1 MRPTR
6 FYVYIAASLRRTLYT
21 GTTRDISTR
30 MQQHKAARVAGFSA
44 KYRTNRLVWCEVA
57 ESCGA
62 AREREAQI
70 KRWRRS
76 KKTQSHRERE
86 SLLDGPFRPS
96 GVEVTWRRNV
106 MLVEVPPLRSG
117 NPPFR
122 GDRLYPSPH
131 QQCTL
136 SSRPSQT
143 DLAENVPSAPHRR
156 AAAGPAITKSPRKT
170 WRHPLLV
177 DYRPVGVQAG
187 NYLARLRRAL
197 LDRVGFQ
204 LNADSGRIGNNEVAV
219 PIVLRHP

>member
-1 MRPTR
+1 
-6 FYVYIAASLRRTLYT
+6 
-21 GTTRDISTR
+21 

-86 SLLDGPFRPS
+86 SLVDGPFRPS

-106 MLVEVPPLRSG
+106 MLVDVPPLRSG

-131 QQCTL
+131 QQCTV

-156 AAAGPAITKSPRKT
+156 ATAGPAITESPRKT
-170 WRHPLLV
+170 WRCHLLV
-177 DYRPVGVQAG
+177 DDRAVGVRTG
-187 NYLARLRRAL
+187 YHFTGRWRAL
-197 LDRVGFQ
+197 TYPLLPGVRT
-204 LNADSGRIGNNEVAV
+204 VAAMSIRCTEITSKTMIAIATAASETTS
-219 PIVLRHP
+219 PIK